1 MTYCVISRAVPY
13 FPIVFSHRI
22 FPSYFPVLYMSGRH
36 PHKRRDTDKEKY
48 PSIKNILINQYKS
61 NKQFIVFFSV
71 GV

>member
-1 MTYCVISRAVPY
+1 VDILCDIEGCT
-13 FPIVFSHRI
+13 VFSHRI